1 MKSERSL
8 NHCDLFRRSYL
19 HCKVRESDGRDVN
32 SALKNNI
39 EGIIIKWTH
48 QVFVNCAQCVLV
60 FFLPSTRHS
69 RWIRCCF
76 RNLCHCIC
84 LLQSENCRW
93 MRCYPRSQNKIS
105 LSATTQ
111 AQWPRSISGRQSMSS
126 CTWYQTSPGTLLN
139 NLPAAPVKKHQNIS
153 TIRKGLLSQIYV
165 VSIWQKHGVLD
176 CGRITNTIIIS
187 IITIASDAETW
198 SPCLSRWRQPPQS
211 TWPPS
216 STWPTAPT
224 IPASG
229 LPNHLD
235 KEPADRLQDQV
246 DVPQRG
252 RFHERGSGHL
262 DAFETLGLPL
272 SGFWQPWLSGF
283 WLLWNIDQRTVAL
296 VMKVN
301 IYWMTYHHFD
311 QSVSVASQCF
321 HNNLDDVF
329 PS

>member
-111 AQWPRSISGRQSMSS
+111 AQWPRSISGRQSKSI
-126 CTWYQTSPGTLLN
+126 CTWHQTSPGTLLN
-139 NLPAAPVKKHQNIS
+139 NLPAAHSTCQKASKHFKYPQ
-153 TIRKGLLSQIYV
+153 RPA
-165 VSIWQKHGVLD
+165 VSDFRRFYL
-176 CGRITNTIIIS
+176 
-187 IITIASDAETW
+187 AET
-198 SPCLSRWRQPPQS
+198 LS
-211 TWPPS
+211 
-216 STWPTAPT
+216 
-224 IPASG
+224 
-229 LPNHLD
+229 
-235 KEPADRLQDQV
+235 
-246 DVPQRG
+246 
-252 RFHERGSGHL
+252 
-262 DAFETLGLPL
+262 
-272 SGFWQPWLSGF
+272 PWLTRQLRPYNHHHHHYNHHHRIRCRNLESLF
-283 WLLWNIDQRTVAL
+283 EQ
-296 VMKVN
+296 MKAATT
-301 IYWMTYHHFD
+301 IHM
-311 QSVSVASQCF
+311 ASILNVTDSAYYPCF
-321 HNNLDDVF
+321 RSPQ
-329 PS
+329 PSW